1 MPESTIASRRIYD
14 GRILNLRVDTV
25 ELPDGKTSTR
35 EIVEHRG
42 AVALVVLDAERNVL
56 LVRQYRKPLER
67 YMLEIPAGTLERGE
81 EPDKCAEREMQEET
95 GFAARSFERIGG
107 FFSAPGFCT
116 EYLYLYLAT
125 DLTPSSLDGDEDES
139 IELVRMPFD
148 QALALIDNGEIC
160 DSKSVAGLLLAARR
174 VGSSV

>member
-1 MPESTIASRRIYD
+1 MPERTISSRRIYD

-42 AVALVVLDAERNVL
+42 AVALVVLDGERNVL

-67 YMLEIPAGTLERGE
+67 YMVEIPAGTLEPGE
-81 EPDKCAEREMQEET
+81 APDRCAEREIQEET
-95 GFAARSFERIGG
+95 GFAARSFERLGG
-107 FFSAPGFCT
+107 FYSAPGFCT
-116 EYLYLYLAT
+116 EYLHLYLAT
-125 DLTPSSLDGDEDES
+125 DLVPSALSGDDDEC

-148 QALALIDNGEIC
+148 QALALIVSGEIC

-174 VGSSV
+174 LGAA

>member
-1 MPESTIASRRIYD
+1 MPERTIASRRIYE

-25 ELPDGKTSTR
+25 ELPDGTTSTR

-42 AVALVVLDAERNVL
+42 AVALVVLDEERNVL

-67 YMLEIPAGTLERGE
+67 YMLEIPAGTLEQGE
-81 EPDKCAEREMQEET
+81 APDDCARREIQEET
-95 GFAARSFERIGG
+95 GFAARSLERIGG

-116 EYLYLYLAT
+116 EYLHLYLAT
-125 DLTPSSLDGDEDES
+125 DLEPSALSGDEDEE

-148 QALALIDNGEIC
+148 RALEMVQSGEIC
-160 DSKSVAGLLLAARR
+160 DSKSMAGLMLVAQRP
-174 VGSSV
+174 VSS